1 MSDEQPPGTWVALLL
16 RHASREQRGEWAGIE
31 GLEELLRQHVDAA
44 RAAWPTLQL
53 PAETFLGHL
62 ARHLPA
68 GKALEMLRIIHGA
81 DLYLACACATGEP
94 TALRAFEQHVVRHVP
109 GRLGALSPSMVD
121 EVLQVLRER
130 LLVGHEQ
137 TPPRIGGY
145 AGRGPLLTWVGIT
158 AARIAGELVERN
170 GREVLVTEPQEAFA
184 RMLATSTPEHDVLRE
199 DTRQLL
205 GEVLQ
210 KVVASLPEQERALL
224 RLHHFHG
231 FTMDRLALMYGD
243 SRSGIARKVAHA
255 RERLLK
261 RVHTEL
267 ATRLKEDPITLESL
281 LGVVRSQ
288 LDLSIQRMLG

>member
-1 MSDEQPPGTWVALLL
+1 MSEERKTGSLAALLL
-16 RHASREQRGEWAGIE
+16 EHVSREQRAELEAV
-31 GLEELLRQHVDAA
+31 EELESLLLQHVDAA
-44 RAAWPTLQL
+44 RTKWPTLRL
-53 PAETFLGHL
+53 SDGDFLRHL

-68 GKALEMLRIIHGA
+68 GKASEVLRVINGA

-94 TALRAFEQHVVRHVP
+94 SALRAFEQHVLRYIP
-109 GRLGALSPSMVD
+109 GRLGALSPSMEE

-130 LLVGHEQ
+130 LLVGSEQ
-137 TPPRIGGY
+137 APPRIGSY

-170 GREVLVTEPQEAFA
+170 GREVLVTEPPEAFA
-184 RMLATSTPEHDVLRE
+184 RMLSSGNPEHELLRE
-199 DTRQLL
+199 DTRQFL

-210 KVVASLPEQERALL
+210 KVVEGLPEQERALL

-243 SRSGIARKVAHA
+243 SRSGVARKVAQA

-261 RVHTEL
+261 RVQVEL
-267 ATRLKEDPITLESL
+267 AARLKQDPITMESL
-281 LGVVRSQ
+281 LGMVRSQ